1 MLLDITPKNNTKIGN
16 IELRFLVDDLTSCL
30 DLLVLLV
37 LLVLLEILVFL
48 EFLVG

>member
-1 MLLDITPKNNTKIGN
+1 MLLDITPKTNTKIGN
-16 IELRFLVDDLTSCL
+16 IELRFLVDELSSFL
-30 DLLVLLV
+30 DLLV